1 LEGTAAR
8 HRASLE
14 QPCETGFQ
22 EELVI
27 RKTAVM
33 VIEEHEKECQRCL
46 PMAATQSTGQR
57 QKRTERIVLLLAIAV
72 AGLVILLVLQVNPEA
87 VRLLIRLLAMVV
99 H

>member
-8 HRASLE
+8 HRARVE

-46 PMAATQSTGQR
+46 LVALTQL
-57 QKRTERIVLLLAIAV
+57 KRKRKKHTEKTVFLLVIAV
-72 AGLVILLVLQVNPEA
+72 VGLVILLVLQVSPEA
-87 VRLLIRLLAMVV
+87 VSLLIRLLAMVV